1 MGNLYSFSGTYFFA
15 NFCRSGNFMA
25 NFRVVDVHIVSTTYG
40 FLAVAGLPSVDDVC
54 DVPIV
59 SAVVAK
65 CSSCVLLLL
74 LTFLYCLFLAVLLLM
89 SDDIYDVPTV
99 PAAAVIS
106 KF

>member
-1 MGNLYSFSGTYFFA
+1 MGNFYSFCGTYFFE
-15 NFCRSGNFMA
+15 NFRRSGDFMA
-25 NFRVVDVHIVSTTYG
+25 SFRENSWVVDVHTYG